1 MGEGYI
7 IIFLFMGERII
18 VNSDGSLSQSEKKT
32 ISNLNWLDYKQFKGK
47 WSVLQIIWIILLCIP
62 IFGWGVAI
70 LFFVVSRIVIGYWPF
85 FGIRAIENTN
95 NPFKVYCN
103 KKGKLGLYTKKRRIT
118 PARFRSIQQLSSSD
132 YPVFVVER
140 EGKYCLYNYVR
151 KKYLFKNAESITLGE
166 DNTIYVER
174 KGKKARY
181 SPIGMCIEE

>member
-1 MGEGYI
+1 MIWERAT
-7 IIFLFMGERII
+7 LFMGERII

-32 ISNLNWLDYKQFKGK
+32 ISNLDWLDFKQFKGK
-47 WSVLQIIWIILLCIP
+47 WSAPQIIWIILLCIP

-85 FGIRAIENTN
+85 FGIRAIENTS

-103 KKGKLGLYTKKRRIT
+103 KKGKLGLYTNKRRIT
-118 PARFRSIQQLSSSD
+118 PPRFRSVQQLSSSD

-151 KKYLFKNAESITLGE
+151 KKYLFKGA

-181 SPIGMCIEE
+181 SPIGMCIDE

>member
-7 IIFLFMGERII
+7 IIFLFMGEKII

-166 DNTIYVER
+166 DYTIYVER